1 MFRPLL
7 MDLSKAFDCLSHE
20 LIIDI
25 LNAYA
30 FSSSALKLI
39 HNYLLIRQQRTK
51 INQFYM
57 EIPYFWCTSGFKTSS
72 SFFTIVFSFI
82 LFLVAT
88 DVNVSRR
95 CYKWFTSLSRKLFQL
110 VFWWK
115 RKYWKYNQMK
125 VNTDKFHLIMST
137 ENAPKLQIGDSL
149 KNY

>member
-1 MFRPLL
+1 

-57 EIPYFWCTSGFKTSS
+57 EIRYF
-72 SFFTIVFSFI
+72 
-82 LFLVAT
+82 
-88 DVNVSRR
+88 
-95 CYKWFTSLSRKLFQL
+95 
-110 VFWWK
+110 
-115 RKYWKYNQMK
+115 
-125 VNTDKFHLIMST
+125 
-137 ENAPKLQIGDSL
+137 
-149 KNY
+149 